1 MKGAGAM
8 SMTKLVYGSAE
19 TRSNMSKLQ
28 GKVRFGYILK
38 VLNKTTHESSYMIN
52 QKIFESIIDLI
63 KDKNT
68 VEFDKDLEMFTAY
81 NTIVPQI
88 YGDGAT
94 KEEAIYHMIE
104 GAKEFAKE
112 YDENIDVFS
121 SIFNGIQQLLIGYIF
136 LNLNDDNKLEEIL
149 KIV

>member
-94 KEEAIYHMIE
+94 KEEAIYHMISP
-104 GAKEFAKE
+104 F
-112 YDENIDVFS
+112 
-121 SIFNGIQQLLIGYIF
+121 
-136 LNLNDDNKLEEIL
+136 
-149 KIV
+149 